1 MDYGVRE
8 RNERRK
14 RKREKESGSRQL
26 VAVASYC
33 QICLRFAEK
42 QFNGDV
48 FDVPFSWWILVYHF
62 GDLENSANFDSVILM
77 VKREY
82 YLRWI
87 IPAEKMCT
95 PKKKLQSFKNL
106 QWSKMSYRS
115 TTIARDGSQSN
126 KGTRPSG
133 WGAPKF
139 NVKNIVSCDR
149 IIKNFFLSS
158 LQC

>member
-48 FDVPFSWWILVYHF
+48 FDVPFS
-62 GDLENSANFDSVILM
+62 
-77 VKREY
+77 
-82 YLRWI
+82 
-87 IPAEKMCT
+87 
-95 PKKKLQSFKNL
+95 
-106 QWSKMSYRS
+106 
-115 TTIARDGSQSN
+115 
-126 KGTRPSG
+126 
-133 WGAPKF
+133 
-139 NVKNIVSCDR
+139 
-149 IIKNFFLSS
+149 
-158 LQC
+158 